1 MSMRNPVDWVLAAA
15 LVLAFAG
22 IVIGMLEDVDR
33 VRAEADDR

>member
-1 MSMRNPVDWVLAAA
+1 MRNPVDWILVSA

-33 VRAEADDR
+33 VRAEADDT